1 MSKIPEYAFELT
13 MRVRDYE
20 VDSQGI
26 VNNAVY
32 LHYLEHTRHE
42 FCRMAGTSFRDMQQR
57 GIDPVLRKLDIEY
70 LHPLG
75 LGADM
80 VSKLAI
86 RREGARFIFIQDIYS
101 LPDMLPV
108 VRANVTVVCLENG
121 HLTRGEC
128 LAEAFAKYL

>member
-1 MSKIPEYAFELT
+1 MSQTPEYVFELP

-42 FCRMAGTSFRDMQQR
+42 FCRMAGTSFRDMQQH
-57 GIDPVLRKLDIEY
+57 GIDPVLRRLDIEY
-70 LHPLG
+70 IHPLG

-80 VSKLAI
+80 ISKLAI
-86 RREGARFIFIQDIYS
+86 KREGARFIFVQDIYS

-108 VRANVTVVCLENG
+108 VKANVTVVCLEQG
-121 HLTRGEC
+121 RLTRGEC
-128 LAEAFAKYL
+128 LAEAFAEYL